1 MATKSIR
8 LTGASAGVGGG
19 GLGSPG
25 GGYAGSAPAA
35 AAAPVSSGFG
45 PSPVAVGATSGS
57 APTNQA
63 LIDKLLSSTGS
74 GSSSASAG
82 PSTNTAQTNP
92 DLAWSI
98 QQMKD
103 RYSGDGGA
111 GRAIDLAAGK
121 IREYGEGERRSAA
134 ASRTARGVSGTGVN
148 DFDERRIS
156 NNVLGQISGA
166 SADIAQ
172 QREQAKDSML
182 SNISGVASTSASLA
196 GADRDRALAQ
206 WNATEA
212 NRRAE
217 EAARL
222 QQTMAIVS
230 LMSRAA

>member
-1 MATKSIR
+1 MATKSIK
-8 LTGASAGVGGG
+8 LASASAGIGGG

-25 GGYAGSAPAA
+25 GGYTGSAPAA
-35 AAAPVSSGFG
+35 AATAPAYAPAATSVG
-45 PSPVAVGATSGS
+45 PAPGAT
-57 APTNQA
+57 APNNQA

-166 SADIAQ
+166 SSDIAQ
-172 QREQAKDSML
+172 QREQAKDAML
-182 SNISGVASTSASLA
+182 TNISGVASTSASLA

-217 EAARL
+217 DAARL